1 MKRLINTKLFCMLEK
16 KDGLNNLSNQ
26 DMRLAYEEFAQSVTS
41 LFSLDKRNVPSYFT
55 MHYTR
60 LELER
65 LQTLLKNENKKKK

>member
-1 MKRLINTKLFCMLEK
+1 MLEK

-26 DMRLAYEEFAQSVTS
+26 DMSLAYEEFAQSVTS
-41 LFSLDKRNVPSYFT
+41 LFSLDKWNVPSYFT

-65 LQTLLKNENKKKK
+65 LQTLLKNESKKKK